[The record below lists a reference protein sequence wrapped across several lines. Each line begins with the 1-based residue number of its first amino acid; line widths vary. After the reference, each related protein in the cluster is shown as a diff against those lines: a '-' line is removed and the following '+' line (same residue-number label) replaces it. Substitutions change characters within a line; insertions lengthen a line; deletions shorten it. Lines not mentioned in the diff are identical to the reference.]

1 MVKGQALAA
10 SRHSFVFCL
19 AGEARTEAMV
29 RDLGAV
35 NDESF
40 AFDSFADPAGL
51 IMETVI
57 KDHCRLS
64 PNFQYLLERAR
75 SLKLPTNPLV
85 GHLRLPG

>member
-1 MVKGQALAA
+1 M
-10 SRHSFVFCL
+10 R
-19 AGEARTEAMV
+19 E
-29 RDLGAV
+29 LGAA

-57 KDHCRLS
+57 KDHCKLS
-64 PNFQYLLERAR
+64 PNFQYLLNRAC

-85 GHLRLPG
+85 GTCAFEGIPDQIVQILGALI